1 MDSESGM
8 GDADMG
14 MRKKKL
20 LKTMM
25 RPHGKS

>member
-8 GDADMG
+8 DDAEMG

-20 LKTMM
+20 LKTLMSDDD
-25 RPHGKS
+25 KS

>member
-25 RPHGKS
+25 RHHGKS